1 MLMDTGPA
9 QFEKLA
15 ANAFKRAEIE
25 ELCAIIAKV
34 AFRTVAGL
42 HPICTRE
49 GAGGSVKYHQMV
61 ADEIIRVAIKARMRG
76 ASQTLAQLA
85 MENLIAQTLT
95 FDEIFYGLCQSN
107 AEKTGS
113 GKRVRAV
120 MDENRLR
127 WHVGSVKRR
136 TLLTCFRN
144 VI

>member
-1 MLMDTGPA
+1 
-9 QFEKLA
+9 
-15 ANAFKRAEIE
+15 
-25 ELCAIIAKV
+25 
-34 AFRTVAGL
+34 
-42 HPICTRE
+42 
-49 GAGGSVKYHQMV
+49 MV
-61 ADEIIRVAIKARMRG
+61 ADEIIGVAIKARTRG
-76 ASQTLAQLA
+76 ASQALAQLA

-95 FDEIFYGLCQSN
+95 CDEIFYGLCQSN
-107 AEKTGS
+107 PEKTGS